1 MKPSKPLFDCL
12 VDAIPAQLPALY
24 FLMVSHLI
32 LHTSMNPKKP
42 AKQTKQ
48 TRYNNEIAPGFASVV
63 NAFVEDKQVTRD
75 EGKGFGS
82 GALKVNGKIFAMM
95 TSQHKFVVKLP
106 KERLDEL
113 VRANLGENFAPRPGR
128 LMIQESGARDEMFPL
143 FIPKFARILFYLIR
157 HGVKKFGK

>member
-1 MKPSKPLFDCL
+1 MRPGPSAGVNLSGAVSGL
-12 VDAIPAQLPALY
+12 LSHI
-24 FLMVSHLI
+24 SHLI

-42 AKQTKQ
+42 PKQTKQ

-106 KERLDEL
+106 KERVDEL
-113 VRANLGENFAPRPGR
+113 VRANLGENFASRPSR
-128 LMIQESGARDEMFPL
+128 LMKEWLVVFPTNNHLWVELARE
-143 FIPKFARILFYLIR
+143 AHHYVRQVVR
-157 HGVKKFGK
+157 